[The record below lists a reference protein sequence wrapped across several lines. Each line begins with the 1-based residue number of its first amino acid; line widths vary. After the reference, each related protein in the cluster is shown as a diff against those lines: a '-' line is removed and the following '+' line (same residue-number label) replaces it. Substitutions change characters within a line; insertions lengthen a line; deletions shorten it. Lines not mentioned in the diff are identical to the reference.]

1 MTDQEA
7 ALAGAK
13 TLWEGAADAVRRAI
27 VGGELADG
35 ARVSEA
41 SLAETLGVSRA
52 PVRDA
57 IRVLVREGLLQ
68 QGVWAT
74 TVIGCSPE
82 DIQRLFELRAHL
94 EVYAIR
100 LAAAGLSDA
109 AREELSAAADQMVAA
124 AGRDDTSAYT
134 RADLAFHRALV
145 RAARD
150 RWLLSAWENMAPVI
164 AATLTLGASPTS
176 QAPQEIAGGHRQIL
190 GFLLERDVLSAEAV
204 LRRHLRGA
212 VAHLLAR
219 FQATAPRA
227 SHMRGGGA
235 GGASLSA

>member
-7 ALAGAK
+7 LLAGGK

-27 VGGELADG
+27 VSGELAHG

-41 SLAETLGVSRA
+41 SIAETLGVSRA

-74 TVIGCSPE
+74 KVIGCSPE
-82 DIQRLFELRAHL
+82 DIRRLFELRAHL

-109 AREELSAAADQMVAA
+109 AREELSAAADQMVEAA
-124 AGRDDTSAYT
+124 RRDDTGAYT
-134 RADLAFHRALV
+134 RADLVFHRALV
-145 RAARD
+145 RAAGD

-164 AATLTLGASPTS
+164 AATLTVGANPTS
-176 QAPQEIAGGHRQIL
+176 RTPQEIAGGHRQIL
-190 GFLLERDVLSAEAV
+190 DFLIERDALSGEAV
-204 LRRHLRGA
+204 LRRHLSGA
-212 VAHLLAR
+212 VAHLLRR
-219 FQATAPRA
+219 FQAPVTR
-227 SHMRGGGA
+227 R
-235 GGASLSA
+235 